1 MVDGRR
7 KRESIIM
14 RQVYIRHVLYAAEQT
29 RKVVVCIDAPGQQM
43 ARCRY

>member
-7 KRESIIM
+7 KRESM
-14 RQVYIRHVLYAAEQT
+14 RQVCVRHVLYAAEQT